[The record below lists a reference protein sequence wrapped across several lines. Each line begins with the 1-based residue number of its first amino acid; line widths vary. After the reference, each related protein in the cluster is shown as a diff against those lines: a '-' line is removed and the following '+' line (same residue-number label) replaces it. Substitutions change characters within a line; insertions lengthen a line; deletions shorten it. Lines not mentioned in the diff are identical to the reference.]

1 MTSVSYIIYNKD
13 EVLVKALH
21 GKPKELKHFRQP
33 YSYCIALWGGGGGG
47 RVVVGKNVSTCN
59 IIPIL
64 LCFLYQKM

>member
-1 MTSVSYIIYNKD
+1 MTLVSYIIYNKD

-33 YSYCIALWGGGGGG
+33 YSYCIALWGGGC
-47 RVVVGKNVSTCN
+47 RVDVGKNVSTCK